1 MRMHTRDGTIDKVL
15 MEIPYSQ
22 LKKFIGMTRIKNEN
36 VSTKLG
42 QTLENDISGNG
53 VIQRIPPP
61 PLLLRH
67 EEFAKRGSRGKSY
80 HCKIMKITKITE
92 RFLCLKMIQMIPI

>member
-1 MRMHTRDGTIDKVL
+1 
-15 MEIPYSQ
+15 
-22 LKKFIGMTRIKNEN
+22 MTRIKNEN

-61 PLLLRH
+61 PLLLLRH
-67 EEFAKRGSRGKSY
+67 EGFAKRGSRGKSY
-80 HCKIMKITKITE
+80 KCKIMKITKITE

>member
-1 MRMHTRDGTIDKVL
+1 MHKRDGTIDKVL

-61 PLLLRH
+61 P
-67 EEFAKRGSRGKSY
+67 
-80 HCKIMKITKITE
+80 
-92 RFLCLKMIQMIPI
+92 PPPPPP